1 MFIIEMYISMLG
13 REWKPFVLKAVK
25 DNWFVIAEHWV
36 STGQTDLSHPPARR
50 ARAGTDSIEEFH

>member
-1 MFIIEMYISMLG
+1 MLG

-25 DNWFVIAEHWV
+25 DNWFVIAEHWL